1 MCFKLI
7 ALALVIIFRCVWA
20 VWDFW
25 LQSNER
31 LKKIPPDAI
40 STWRLLQ
47 LCLLD
52 PSMNLIHKHFCC
64 RYPSQAILFTIS
76 CDLIVKF
83 QLSFLYTTDLL
94 WNWNINCQE
103 HFEIKLSTF
112 PLIRN
117 VTEFQHHSLLFEEGN
132 VLHLIPKG
140 SFNVTP
146 GLLWQFLE
154 KINFQS
160 SHHLLPELLRGA
172 GETGPF
178 TFRNTAAV
186 ASLNFAKLQVPLA
199 TP

>member
-1 MCFKLI
+1 
-7 ALALVIIFRCVWA
+7 
-20 VWDFW
+20 
-25 LQSNER
+25 
-31 LKKIPPDAI
+31 
-40 STWRLLQ
+40 
-47 LCLLD
+47 
-52 PSMNLIHKHFCC
+52 MNLIHKHFCC
-64 RYPSQAILFTIS
+64 RYPSQAILFTTS

-83 QLSFLYTTDLL
+83 QLSFLYRSTLKL
-94 WNWNINCQE
+94 KHQLSRK
-103 HFEIKLSTF
+103 HPKKSFEIKLSTF

-140 SFNVTP
+140 SLNVTP
-146 GLLWQFLE
+146 GFLLQFLE

-178 TFRNTAAV
+178 TFRHTAAV